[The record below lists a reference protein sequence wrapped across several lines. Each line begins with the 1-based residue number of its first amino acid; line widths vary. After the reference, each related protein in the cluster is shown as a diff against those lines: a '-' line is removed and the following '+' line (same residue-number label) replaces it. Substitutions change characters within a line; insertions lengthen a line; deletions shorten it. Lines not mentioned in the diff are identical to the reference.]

1 MAFDFKK
8 EYKEFYM
15 PKNKPSI
22 VTVPPMNYIAVRG
35 KGDPNAEVGDKAKT
49 GQQIRLL
56 MGVARAPRPQAPR
69 APRTEMEKR
78 GVTVRDVKNALSLAC
93 VQSVYHWLDGQ
104 SMPTLDNLYA
114 LSDLLEVPM
123 DMLVCGNRRYDP
135 EKDIPEGAER
145 LFRYYRLIQDCMA
158 A

>member
-1 MAFDFKK
+1 M
-8 EYKEFYM
+8 
-15 PKNKPSI
+15 
-22 VTVPPMNYIAVRG
+22 TIAIDKVR
-35 KGDPNAEVGDKAKT
+35 T

-56 MGVARAPRPQAPR
+56 
-69 APRTEMEKR
+69 MEKR

-114 LSDLLEVPM
+114 LSDLLKVPM
-123 DMLVCGNRRYDP
+123 DMLVYGNRRYDP
-135 EKDIPEGAER
+135 GNNIPEGAER
-145 LFRYYRLIQDCMA
+145 LFRYYRLIQECMA

>member
-1 MAFDFKK
+1 M
-8 EYKEFYM
+8 
-15 PKNKPSI
+15 
-22 VTVPPMNYIAVRG
+22 TIAIDKVR
-35 KGDPNAEVGDKAKT
+35 T

-56 MGVARAPRPQAPR
+56 
-69 APRTEMEKR
+69 MEKR

-114 LSDLLEVPM
+114 LSDLLKVPM
-123 DMLVCGNRRYDP
+123 DMLVVGTRFYHP
-135 EKDIPEGAER
+135 KEKVSAGAER
-145 LFRYYRLIQDCMA
+145 LLRYYCLIQDCIA

>member
-1 MAFDFKK
+1 M
-8 EYKEFYM
+8 
-15 PKNKPSI
+15 
-22 VTVPPMNYIAVRG
+22 TIAIDKVR
-35 KGDPNAEVGDKAKT
+35 T

-56 MGVARAPRPQAPR
+56 
-69 APRTEMEKR
+69 MEKR

-114 LSDLLEVPM
+114 LSDLLKVPI

-135 EKDIPEGAER
+135 GKNIPEGAER
-145 LFRYYRLIQDCMA
+145 LFRYYRLIQECMA

>member
-1 MAFDFKK
+1 M
-8 EYKEFYM
+8 
-15 PKNKPSI
+15 
-22 VTVPPMNYIAVRG
+22 TIAIDKVR
-35 KGDPNAEVGDKAKT
+35 T

-56 MGVARAPRPQAPR
+56 
-69 APRTEMEKR
+69 MEKR

-104 SMPTLDNLYA
+104 SMPTLDNLYT
-114 LSDLLEVPM
+114 LSDLLKAPM

-135 EKDIPEGAER
+135 GKNIPEGAER
-145 LFRYYRLIQDCMA
+145 LFRYYRLIQECMA

>member
-1 MAFDFKK
+1 M
-8 EYKEFYM
+8 
-15 PKNKPSI
+15 
-22 VTVPPMNYIAVRG
+22 TIAIDKVR
-35 KGDPNAEVGDKAKT
+35 T

-56 MGVARAPRPQAPR
+56 
-69 APRTEMEKR
+69 MEKR

-114 LSDLLEVPM
+114 LSDLLKVPM

-135 EKDIPEGAER
+135 GMYVPKGAER
-145 LFRYYRLIQDCMA
+145 LLRYYRMIQDCMTA
-158 A
+158 

>member
-1 MAFDFKK
+1 M
-8 EYKEFYM
+8 
-15 PKNKPSI
+15 
-22 VTVPPMNYIAVRG
+22 TIAIDKVR
-35 KGDPNAEVGDKAKT
+35 T
-49 GQQIRLL
+49 GQQILL
-56 MGVARAPRPQAPR
+56 L
-69 APRTEMEKR
+69 MEKR

-135 EKDIPEGAER
+135 GKNIPEGAER
-145 LFRYYRLIQDCMA
+145 LFRYYRLIQECMA

>member
-1 MAFDFKK
+1 M
-8 EYKEFYM
+8 
-15 PKNKPSI
+15 
-22 VTVPPMNYIAVRG
+22 TIAIDKVR
-35 KGDPNAEVGDKAKT
+35 T

-56 MGVARAPRPQAPR
+56 
-69 APRTEMEKR
+69 MEKR

-123 DMLVCGNRRYDP
+123 DMLVFGNRRYDP
-135 EKDIPEGAER
+135 NKNIPEGAER
-145 LFRYYRLIQDCMA
+145 LFQYYRLIQDCMA

>member
-1 MAFDFKK
+1 MTTT
-8 EYKEFYM
+8 
-15 PKNKPSI
+15 I
-22 VTVPPMNYIAVRG
+22 
-35 KGDPNAEVGDKAKT
+35 DKAKT

-56 MGVARAPRPQAPR
+56 
-69 APRTEMEKR
+69 MEKR

-114 LSDLLEVPM
+114 LSDLLKVPM

-135 EKDIPEGAER
+135 GNNIPEGAER
-145 LFRYYRLIQDCMA
+145 LFRYYRFIQECMSA
-158 A
+158 

>member
-1 MAFDFKK
+1 M
-8 EYKEFYM
+8 
-15 PKNKPSI
+15 
-22 VTVPPMNYIAVRG
+22 TIAIDKVR
-35 KGDPNAEVGDKAKT
+35 T

-56 MGVARAPRPQAPR
+56 
-69 APRTEMEKR
+69 MEKR

-114 LSDLLEVPM
+114 LSDLLEVPL
-123 DMLVCGNRRYDP
+123 DMLVCGNRHYDP
-135 EKDIPEGAER
+135 GRYIPAGAER
-145 LFRYYRLIQDCMA
+145 IFRYYRLIQECMA

>member
-1 MAFDFKK
+1 M
-8 EYKEFYM
+8 
-15 PKNKPSI
+15 
-22 VTVPPMNYIAVRG
+22 TIAI
-35 KGDPNAEVGDKAKT
+35 DKVKT

-56 MGVARAPRPQAPR
+56 
-69 APRTEMEKR
+69 MEKR

-114 LSDLLEVPM
+114 LSDLLKVPM
-123 DMLVCGNRRYDP
+123 DMLVYGNRRYDP
-135 EKDIPEGAER
+135 NKNIPEGAKR
-145 LFRYYRLIQDCMA
+145 PFRYYRLIQECIA

>member
-1 MAFDFKK
+1 M
-8 EYKEFYM
+8 
-15 PKNKPSI
+15 
-22 VTVPPMNYIAVRG
+22 TIAIDKVR
-35 KGDPNAEVGDKAKT
+35 T

-56 MGVARAPRPQAPR
+56 
-69 APRTEMEKR
+69 MEKR
-78 GVTVRDVKNALSLAC
+78 GVTVRDVMNALSLAC

-114 LSDLLEVPM
+114 LSDLLKVPM

-135 EKDIPEGAER
+135 GKNIPEGAER
-145 LFRYYRLIQDCMA
+145 LFRYYRLIQECMA

>member
-1 MAFDFKK
+1 M
-8 EYKEFYM
+8 
-15 PKNKPSI
+15 
-22 VTVPPMNYIAVRG
+22 TIAIDKVR
-35 KGDPNAEVGDKAKT
+35 T

-56 MGVARAPRPQAPR
+56 
-69 APRTEMEKR
+69 MEKR

-104 SMPTLDNLYA
+104 SMPTLDNLYT
-114 LSDLLEVPM
+114 LSDLLKVPM

-135 EKDIPEGAER
+135 GKNIPEGAER
-145 LFRYYRLIQDCMA
+145 LFRYYRLIQECMA

>member
-1 MAFDFKK
+1 M
-8 EYKEFYM
+8 
-15 PKNKPSI
+15 
-22 VTVPPMNYIAVRG
+22 TIAIDKVR
-35 KGDPNAEVGDKAKT
+35 T

-56 MGVARAPRPQAPR
+56 
-69 APRTEMEKR
+69 MEKR

-114 LSDLLEVPM
+114 LSDLLKVPM

-135 EKDIPEGAER
+135 KKNIPEGAER

-158 A
+158 V